1 MTAQVRTFESGA
13 TRNLDDTKPDFEGF
27 LSPLVLRA
35 YGAYMHRHRIL
46 PNGDMRAS
54 DNWQAGIPL
63 DVYAKSAFRHFL
75 DFHAGHRGYETA
87 QSLEDDLCALLFNIS
102 GYLHEYLKA
111 GEPVRVSFEPAT
123 GKWTGSWADKQAAGS
138 TIIARVPPF
147 VDDEEPGNLKA
158 GEAYR
163 DESFGGTD

>member
-35 YGAYMHRHRIL
+35 YGRYMHKHRFL

-63 DVYAKSAFRHFL
+63 DVYVKSAFRHFL
-75 DFHAGHRGYETA
+75 DFHAGHRGYDTA

-111 GEPVRVSFEPAT
+111 RAPSVRDLTPDEMAAFEDP
-123 GKWTGSWADKQAAGS
+123 
-138 TIIARVPPF
+138 IAYIHAHVPPYASR
-147 VDDEEPGNLKA
+147 DSDETMGLTA
-158 GEAYR
+158 GEAITP
-163 DESFGGTD
+163 GGTD